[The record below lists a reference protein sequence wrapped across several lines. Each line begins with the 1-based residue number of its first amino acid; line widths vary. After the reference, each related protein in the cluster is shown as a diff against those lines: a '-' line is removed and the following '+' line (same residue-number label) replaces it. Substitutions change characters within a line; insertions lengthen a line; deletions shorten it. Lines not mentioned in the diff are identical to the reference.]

1 MLTKWTEI
9 ELFWL
14 STAKRLTDEE
24 RIAALDE
31 YRTTGGMVDVVM
43 AEPNPEDLSAEECER
58 LSEAGPKS
66 DEIDWTGFDAA
77 EITDAQIEALRTE
90 AGGAGDSAQVDI
102 CNRALEG
109 DEAARTEC
117 ARVIDDARSS
127 AAQFQVQIRRVGI
140 GGRWTPGVHGTINQ
154 TGQSGAFASSFES
167 DGEAF
172 EAAAMVR
179 LEMGDDYEVRV
190 ANIG

>member
-24 RIAALDE
+24 RVAALDE
-31 YRTTGGMVDVVM
+31 YRRTGGMVDVVM
-43 AEPNPEDLSAEECER
+43 AEPDPNDLSAEECER

-90 AGGAGDSAQVDI
+90 AGGAGDSAQVAI
-102 CNRALEG
+102 CDRALQG
-109 DEAARTEC
+109 DESARAEC
-117 ARVIDDARSS
+117 ARVIADA
-127 AAQFQVQIRRVGI
+127 Q
-140 GGRWTPGVHGTINQ
+140 
-154 TGQSGAFASSFES
+154 
-167 DGEAF
+167 
-172 EAAAMVR
+172 AMA
-179 LEMGDDYEVRV
+179 G
-190 ANIG
+190 